1 MVVKEKNQT
10 LVRLLK
16 SLLVV
21 RGEKRD
27 KEEDVEKVN
36 KMPIRKVKGGWKI
49 DNVNGLSP
57 THKKAQQRLRAIKA
71 RQRKK

>member
-1 MVVKEKNQT
+1 M
-10 LVRLLK
+10 
-16 SLLVV
+16 V

>member
-1 MVVKEKNQT
+1 M
-10 LVRLLK
+10 
-16 SLLVV
+16 V

-57 THKKAQQRLRAIKA
+57 TRKKAQQRLRAIKA